1 MLLTRNRLGIS
12 SFKAFTRS
20 LNTKTNRGIQKRFSQ
35 EDFDKAH
42 HAEINARIK
51 QLATNNPDP
60 LSPLKKGF
68 KAVAVGFVLAS
79 VSALGYGAYDK
90 AYRKTLQTTYPFAA
104 YILDIF
110 MGKEEECIVDT
121 HSSFE
126 QASIF
131 RNELKSNLKD

>member
-1 MLLTRNRLGIS
+1 MLLTRVSLGNS

-20 LNTKTNRGIQKRFSQ
+20 LNTKTNRGIQKQFTQ
-35 EDFDKAH
+35 EDFVKAQ
-42 HAEINARIK
+42 HAEINTRIK

-90 AYRKTLQTTYPFAA
+90 AYRRTLQTTYPFAA
-104 YILDIF
+104 YVLDIF
-110 MGKEEECIVDT
+110 MGKEEECIVDK
-121 HSSFE
+121 HSSSE

-131 RNELKSNLKD
+131 RNEVKSSLKD